1 MTICAKRS
9 PAVVL
14 LVEDDLG
21 DQILTKEAFQ
31 GIRVPCELRIVSDG
45 QEALDYLYG
54 KGNYASTQNILRPD
68 LILLDL
74 NMPRVNGQQVAERIH
89 SDPEL
94 SKIPI
99 VVLTTSQRQE
109 DIVRAYGHGVVTY
122 ISKPLDFRQFMARL
136 QELEQLLKLLVSIKN
151 LQASPRLTQR
161 QLLRLARRRKQLER
175 RAEELFDQYM
185 QQIGAVFERDAEEQ
199 DWLVSEGGSDGS
211 GSAPLRHE
219 SLMRVAQKIL
229 EARPQ
234 DEARPSDATAAE
246 FRSAHKGERGPWMD
260 NLDCAADLCHLA
272 RGLSETPQE
281 VGVGPEEPALGAG
294 SKAGGGRSGSKE

>member
-1 MTICAKRS
+1 MTTSSKRS

-31 GIRVPCELRIVSDG
+31 GINVPCELRIVSDG
-45 QEALDYLYG
+45 QEALDYLYQR
-54 KGNYASTQNILRPD
+54 GNYASPQTASPPD

-89 SDPEL
+89 SDPNL

-109 DIVRAYGHGVVTY
+109 DIIRAYGRGVVTH
-122 ISKPLDFRQFMARL
+122 ISKPMDFRQFMVKL

-161 QLLRLARRRKQLER
+161 QVLRLARRRRQLER
-175 RAEELFDQYM
+175 RADQLFDQYM
-185 QQIGAVFERDAEEQ
+185 HQVETLFERQPEEP
-199 DWLVSEGGSDGS
+199 DLPNVRSE
-211 GSAPLRHE
+211 PLRDD
-219 SLMRVAQKIL
+219 SLLRVAQKIL
-229 EARPQ
+229 EFRPA
-234 DEARPSDATAAE
+234 DEARAPRAPASE
-246 FRSAHKGERGPWMD
+246 FPAPERWDRICGMENFD
-260 NLDCAADLCHLA
+260 SAADLCQLA
-272 RGLSETPQE
+272 RRLAEVQE
-281 VGVGPEEPALGAG
+281 EVSVGAG
-294 SKAGGGRSGSKE
+294 RLVPSFDSMAGSGRARAGE